1 MAKYLL
7 SVPVYGQQ
15 FYVVEADSVD
25 DAIDFVDNNSF
36 LLAEPVDTDVVIDGG
51 FELQDIVEPCEND

>member
-15 FYVVEADSVD
+15 FYVVEADSVE
-25 DAIDFVDNNSF
+25 DAIDFADDNFNALS
-36 LLAEPVDTDVVIDGG
+36 EPVDTDVVIDGG
-51 FELQDIVEPCEND
+51 FELQDIVEPGEDD